1 MGGLEHLWNARG
13 LLFLQLQDRE
23 GKRNWVLFIFLA
35 VAEDFLGGETHSKS
49 TNGKV
54 NQGSLHS
61 VMFSISC
68 SMSEIIC

>member
-1 MGGLEHLWNARG
+1 MGGLEHLWNARE
-13 LLFLQLQDRE
+13 LLFLQDRE

-54 NQGSLHS
+54 NQE
-61 VMFSISC
+61 VSILSYFLFPILC
-68 SMSEIIC
+68 QR